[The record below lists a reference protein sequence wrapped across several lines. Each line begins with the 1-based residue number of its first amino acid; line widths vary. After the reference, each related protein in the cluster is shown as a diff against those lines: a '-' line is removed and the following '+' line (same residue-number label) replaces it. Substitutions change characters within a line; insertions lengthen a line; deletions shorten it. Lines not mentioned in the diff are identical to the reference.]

1 MRSLSTVDAGV
12 AGRWRL
18 AQKPHVNA
26 NDNTNRSTSRVWGGI
41 APLPCRDYLRY
52 CGLTRYRTVGTY
64 GTVRVCLSVT

>member
-41 APLPCRDYLRY
+41 APPHAV
-52 CGLTRYRTVGTY
+52 TTVVVL
-64 GTVRVCLSVT
+64 VRVCLMSSALRNVAGS